1 MFEIIY
7 LLHALLPQGLILN
20 GRVAWRRE
28 HFADAVY
35 SD

>member
-1 MFEIIY
+1 MLEIIY
-7 LLHALLPQGLILN
+7 LLHALLSQGLILN
-20 GRVAWRRE
+20 GRVAWHKE